1 MNVYKEMGYTYIH
14 MYMFYKFLPSN
25 TSFFPNTF
33 LHLHT
38 FWKLNSLTGNESQT
52 KRIEEENKVAA
63 QHPLG
68 YLQVNL

>member
-1 MNVYKEMGYTYIH
+1 
-14 MYMFYKFLPSN
+14 MFYKFLPSIA
-25 TSFFPNTF
+25 TYLPYT
-33 LHLHT
+33 LMHLHT